1 MAVRCVI
8 FFCIW
13 IFWHFM
19 LQAKGY
25 GTWWQIFVKFKCGK
39 VSFFLRRF
47 GSRILHI
54 LCAFAALLA
63 VLFDGHPPW
72 PNDFHEPTNINK
84 LHSTSKKLRNIV
96 LLYGSSYIPCQLEK
110 SHVFFL
116 PLFFLGGFLFRS
128 SGFGHEIDHVG
139 PLLWRF
145 LRSRHL
151 WRVGAKILGSRTF
164 SWKTGE
170 SETPGCGRC

>member
-1 MAVRCVI
+1 MLS
-8 FFCIW
+8 FFAFGF
-13 IFWHFM
+13 FWHFM
-19 LQAKGY
+19 LQAKGASP
-25 GTWWQIFVKFKCGK
+25 TMERDDRSSLNLSVAKCRFFFVDSVHASFTSFVRLLRLWQ
-39 VSFFLRRF
+39 SFLMATHHDQMTF
-47 GSRILHI
+47 
-54 LCAFAALLA
+54 
-63 VLFDGHPPW
+63 
-72 PNDFHEPTNINK
+72 TNQQTSTNSI
-84 LHSTSKKLRNIV
+84 STSKKLRNIV

-151 WRVGAKILGSRTF
+151 
-164 SWKTGE
+164 
-170 SETPGCGRC
+170 